1 MNDLRT
7 WLGCGNVLN
16 LHVEIWTFVD
26 NYTTL
31 AGLRNIIS
39 LNLIVRHVGV
49 VNWIEL
55 RDEERVIGL
64 IWKIQEGRDT

>member
-16 LHVEIWTFVD
+16 LHVEIWAFVD